1 MLPEE
6 VGGSRICN
14 GVRPFATPPAQISGE
29 NGRLSRGTA
38 IARVTYRADPLR
50 RYLILVAIA
59 LALMSFPTR
68 ASLFK
73 KPVQAKFAAVSPP
86 AATAARV
93 R

>member
-1 MLPEE
+1 
-6 VGGSRICN
+6 
-14 GVRPFATPPAQISGE
+14 
-29 NGRLSRGTA
+29 
-38 IARVTYRADPLR
+38 LR